1 MDTLVQLVGGY
12 RERDKL
18 IRLCQYVA
26 RFLAGTGQTSMG
38 ARFNTI
44 AQEFGK
50 CRTVLRLFD
59 DIPMLAYTL
68 HYGLGKKVSI
78 KYVPKFEVNQS

>member
-1 MDTLVQLVGGY
+1 MVYFVHKIKMDKLVQLVGGY

-18 IRLCQYVA
+18 IRLCQYIA
-26 RFLAGTGQTSMG
+26 RFLAGSGQTRMG
-38 ARFNTI
+38 VRLGTI

-68 HYGLGKKVSI
+68 RYGLGKKVSI
-78 KYVPKFEVNQS
+78 